1 MQRHCIMEIPL
12 SADSVPEHNFDPSAF
27 PILTI
32 QEFPWIVYCTLIQ
45 HEWGSLYADM
55 SPIVLNKWKMIE
67 NSNILAH

>member
-1 MQRHCIMEIPL
+1 MQRHCIMEIPS
-12 SADSVPEHNFDPSAF
+12 SADSVPEQNFDPSAF

-32 QEFPWIVYCTLIQ
+32 QEFLRIVYCTLSQ

-55 SPIVLNKWKMIE
+55 SPIVVNKWKMIE